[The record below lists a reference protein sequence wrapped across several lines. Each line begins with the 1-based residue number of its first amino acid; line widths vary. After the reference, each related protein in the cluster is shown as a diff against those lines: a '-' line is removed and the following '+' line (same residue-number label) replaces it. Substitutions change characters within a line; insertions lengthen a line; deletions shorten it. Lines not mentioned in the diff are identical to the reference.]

1 MKNKKFR
8 IEIYFPDNKRLLS
21 KSKIISEGTTLRD
34 FLTQIKFDDFNQ
46 VSTPAFGVFGNIKG
60 LDYVLREFDR
70 VEVYQ
75 EASKTPKESRVAR
88 AKKDH
93 KP

>member
-8 IEIYFPDNKRLLS
+8 IEIYYPDNKNLSS

-34 FLTQIKFDDFNQ
+34 FLTEIKFDDFNQ
-46 VSTPAFGVFGNIKG
+46 VSKPAFGVFGNIKG

-70 VEVYQ
+70 VEVYH
-75 EASKTPKESRVAR
+75 EASKDPKKSRVEQ